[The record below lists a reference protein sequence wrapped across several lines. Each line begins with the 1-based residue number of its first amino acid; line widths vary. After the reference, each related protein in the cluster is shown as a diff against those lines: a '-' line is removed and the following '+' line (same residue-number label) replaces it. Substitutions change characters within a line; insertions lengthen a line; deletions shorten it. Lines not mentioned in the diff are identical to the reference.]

1 MTIEIEDKPD
11 ELTKEV
17 WLFYLFGIT
26 LVLIGWHRYKRKSV
40 QQAYIVESY
49 WKNKMI
55 SYNDSEEPEIPEV
68 IKESAVK
75 ALSEM
80 IKVISWSKYKNL

>member
-17 WLFYLFGIT
+17 WKFSLFGT
-26 LVLIGWHRYKRKSV
+26 MLVLIGWYRFKRISKKHGYKT
-40 QQAYIVESY
+40 EFY
-49 WKNKMI
+49 WKNNENGLNNSK
-55 SYNDSEEPEIPEV
+55 EPDIPDV
-68 IKESAVK
+68 IKESVIK